1 MRAAVSQNLLNAA
14 RAEEVSR
21 DNRYLRQRHG
31 KRGHVGRTDP
41 PSATNQLLALYRAM
55 RLVREAEE
63 RLGALFAE
71 GEIPGF
77 IHLSIGQEAVAV
89 GVAAALEK
97 HDTLASNH
105 RGHGH
110 AIAKGLVLDRFFLE
124 ILGKRDGYCG
134 GRGGSMHVADMT
146 VGMLGANGIV
156 GAGLPI
162 AVGSALAHKLRNTSH
177 IAVVF
182 FGDGA
187 MAEGVVHES
196 LNLAQLWTLPVLFVC
211 ENNGWSEF
219 TEAARQL
226 ATDPQRLAAA
236 YSMRALKV
244 DGNDVVAVAAAARM
258 AVAQIR
264 AGDGPCLLECK
275 TTRVRGHFEGDPQ
288 RYRDASDITT
298 ATRNDPLVCC
308 AAQAIAAG
316 ASPAAIDAIQ
326 AEIKARVD
334 AAVATARAGAP
345 PTPIEAFADVYSP
358 IRESLS

>member
-1 MRAAVSQNLLNAA
+1 M
-14 RAEEVSR
+14 
-21 DNRYLRQRHG
+21 
-31 KRGHVGRTDP
+31 GRTDP
-41 PSATNQLLALYRAM
+41 PSATSQLLDLYRAM
-55 RLVREAEE
+55 RLVRESEE
-63 RLGALFAE
+63 RLGALFAD

-77 IHLSIGQEAVAV
+77 IHLSIGQEAVSV

-110 AIAKGLVLDRFFLE
+110 AIAKGLDLDRFFLE
-124 ILGKRDGYCG
+124 ILGKQDGYCR

-156 GAGLPI
+156 GAGVPI
-162 AVGSALAHKLRNTSH
+162 AVGSALAHKLRGTGH

-187 MAEGVVHES
+187 MAEGVLHES

-226 ATDPQRLAAA
+226 ATDPQRMAAA
-236 YSMRALKV
+236 YSMRALNV

-264 AGDGPCLLECK
+264 AGEGPCLLECK
-275 TTRVRGHFEGDPQ
+275 TKRVRGHFEGDPQ
-288 RYRDASDITT
+288 KYRDAGDIAT
-298 ATRNDPLVCC
+298 ATRSDPLVRCE
-308 AAQAIAAG
+308 AQLIAAG
-316 ASPAAIDAIQ
+316 ASQRAIDAIK

-334 AAVATARAGAP
+334 VAVATARSGAP
-345 PTPIEAFADVYSP
+345 PTPLDAFADVYSP
-358 IRESLS
+358 IRELPS